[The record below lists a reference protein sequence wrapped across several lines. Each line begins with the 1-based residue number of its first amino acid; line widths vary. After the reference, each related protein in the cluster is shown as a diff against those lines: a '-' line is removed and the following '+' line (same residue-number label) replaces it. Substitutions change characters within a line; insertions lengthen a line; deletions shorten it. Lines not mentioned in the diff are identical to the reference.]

1 MKMILSAAV
10 VVFSLANAVG
20 QAKMLTTDSLTGL
33 PVIPA
38 TEWMKG
44 SGNQPTKMPNGQ
56 VCKSKMQGSFYMLF
70 NAKINDAAAWYLS
83 HLTGFK
89 KVQGYESGRAQV
101 AFYNSDGTM
110 VIILTGDPGAQGE
123 NTNAYSVA
131 YERYQPGLSEK
142 TIASLTQG
150 KIVCQ

>member
-44 SGNQPTKMPNGQ
+44 SGNQPTKMPDGQ
-56 VCKSKMQGSFYMLF
+56 VCKGKMNGNFYMLY
-70 NAKINDAAAWYLS
+70 KIKMDALTAWYAS
-83 HLTGFK
+83 HVAGFK

-101 AFYNSDGTM
+101 AFYNSDGTS
-110 VIILTGDPGAQGE
+110 VIFLTGSRGDQGE
-123 NTNAYSVA
+123 NTDAYAVA